1 MRIMGADVTMPES
14 PQAKFWAWVLAIV
27 IASVTGWLFLENF
40 FLRRVEAADM
50 KADYTAQIAALN
62 ASVANKLDS
71 TNTQIEYSADQNAKR
86 QIDNKL
92 FELEQ
97 IPPDKLKPQDRA
109 LYQKLQ
115 RDRAEMVDLWIRR
128 GRPLR

>member
-1 MRIMGADVTMPES
+1 MKIMGNDVTMPES
-14 PQAKFWAWVLAIV
+14 PQAKFWAWVIGIV
-27 IASVTGWLFLENF
+27 IASIGGWLFLESF
-40 FLRRVEAADM
+40 FLMRAEGAEM
-50 KADYTAQIAALN
+50 KRDYTAQIAALN
-62 ASVANKLDS
+62 ASVANKLDN

-97 IPPDKLKPQDRA
+97 IPPAQLKPQDRA

>member
-1 MRIMGADVTMPES
+1 MRIMGNEVTLPES

-40 FLRRVEAADM
+40 FLRRAEGADM
-50 KADYTAQIAALN
+50 KADYTQQIAALN
-62 ASVANKLDS
+62 ASVANKLDN

-97 IPPDKLKPQDRA
+97 TPPDKLKPQDRA